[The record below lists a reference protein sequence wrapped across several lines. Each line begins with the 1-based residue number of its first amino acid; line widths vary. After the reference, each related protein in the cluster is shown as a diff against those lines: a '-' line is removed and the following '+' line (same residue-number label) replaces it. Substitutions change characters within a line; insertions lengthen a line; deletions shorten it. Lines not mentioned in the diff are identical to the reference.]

1 MSAAAIGAGSCFGSG
16 TSVMVASISSSTPGT
31 EAPRLAALSSKPA
44 GSESDQRSRKEA
56 GYRGGGAHS
65 PNRMAT
71 DVLRRFTHSILGG
84 VTRSV
89 HRLARPTEVFL
100 DRLDRWPTT
109 RFGRACSFSSSWHHS
124 PPGTAV
130 SN

>member
-16 TSVMVASISSSTPGT
+16 TSVMVASVSSSTPGT
-31 EAPRLAALSSKPA
+31 EAPRLAALSSTPA

-56 GYRGGGAHS
+56 GYRRGAHS
-65 PNRMAT
+65 ANRMAP
-71 DVLRRFTHSILGG
+71 DVLRRFTHGILGG
-84 VTRSV
+84 VARSV

-100 DRLDRWPTT
+100 NRLDRWPTT
-109 RFGRACSFSSSWHHS
+109 RFGRACSFSSSPHNS
-124 PPGTAV
+124 PPDTAV